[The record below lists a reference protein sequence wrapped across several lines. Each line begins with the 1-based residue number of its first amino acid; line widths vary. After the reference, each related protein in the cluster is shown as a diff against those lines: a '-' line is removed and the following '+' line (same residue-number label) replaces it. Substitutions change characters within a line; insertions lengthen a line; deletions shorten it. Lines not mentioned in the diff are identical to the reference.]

1 MFRWIVLVV
10 FASNIAISAYYRRK
24 ARQSG
29 ETISRGEEGAFFVIL
44 RLVFA
49 LPLFLAIII
58 YVINP
63 AWMAWSSVA
72 VPVWVR
78 WIGAGLGIAIVP
90 LMYWVFSTIGR
101 NISETVLTK
110 ETHELVTDGPYRWVR
125 HPLYTVA
132 TLLLMSISLITA
144 NWFIGLMT
152 VLAISMIVLVVVPR
166 EEANLI
172 ETFGDDY
179 RAYKK
184 RTGGLLPRLWAA
196 S

>member
-1 MFRWIVLVV
+1 MFRWIVLLV
-10 FASNIAISAYYRRK
+10 FGANIAISAYFRWK
-24 ARQSG
+24 ARQAG
-29 ETISRGEEGAFFVIL
+29 ETIVRAEEGAFFVIL

-49 LPLFLAIII
+49 LPLFLAILA
-58 YVINP
+58 YLINP

-72 VPVWVR
+72 MPVGVR
-78 WIGAGLGIAIVP
+78 WIGAVLGLGIVP
-90 LMYWVFSTIGR
+90 LTYAVFRAIGR

-125 HPLYTVA
+125 HPLYT
-132 TLLLMSISLITA
+132 TGSLLLISISLLTA

-152 VLAISMIVLVVVPR
+152 GLAVCMIVLVVIPR

-172 ETFGDDY
+172 ASFGDAY

-184 RTGGLLPRLWAA
+184 QTGMLLPRLRAA